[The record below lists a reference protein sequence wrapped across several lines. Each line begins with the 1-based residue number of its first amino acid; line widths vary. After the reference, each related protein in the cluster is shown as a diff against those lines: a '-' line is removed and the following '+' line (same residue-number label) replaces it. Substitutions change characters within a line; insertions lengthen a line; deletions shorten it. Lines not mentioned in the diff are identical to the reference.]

1 MPTAG
6 ELKLPGK
13 EAKAED
19 WKAFYKAIGAPES
32 GDAYALPVPE
42 GGNPEFAKEAAAMM
56 AEAGLLPQQ
65 AKALAEWWN
74 SKSGAALQ
82 ASQAAAAQAEADAGK
97 AAEADDV
104 ALHAEWKGDA
114 YDKNIEAAKK
124 AVRQFVPEAKRA
136 DILDGLQ
143 KVMGYGD
150 TMRFMANIG
159 AKLAEGSAN
168 GLDGGQGNSTPKSI
182 EQRLYGTK

>member
-1 MPTAG
+1 MPADG
-6 ELKLPGK
+6 LKLPGK
-13 EAKAED
+13 DAKTED
-19 WKAFYKAIGAPES
+19 WKAFYKSIGAPES
-32 GDAYALPVPE
+32 GEAYALPVPE
-42 GGNPEFAKEAAAMM
+42 GGNPEFAKEAATMM
-56 AEAGLLPQQ
+56 AEVGLLPQQ

-74 SKSGAALQ
+74 TKSSTALQ
-82 ASQAAAAQAEADAGK
+82 AAKDAATQAEADAGK
-97 AAEADDV
+97 QAEADDV
-104 ALHAEWKGDA
+104 ALHKEWNGEA
-114 YDKNIEAAKK
+114 YDKNIEAAKR

-136 DILDGLQ
+136 DILDSLQ

-159 AKLAEGSAN
+159 AKLAEGAAN